1 MVCDTTFNQELLESS
16 IYSEF
21 KIGDKLALSIIKDRL
36 EYLYNSIGY
45 NKTPKAK
52 DLENY
57 FNVKESSARV
67 EIDGIKKI
75 VKVYNIISKK

>member
-1 MVCDTTFNQELLESS
+1 MGIATFNQEL
-16 IYSEF
+16 
-21 KIGDKLALSIIKDRL
+21 LSIIKDRL